1 MDQFATPGG
10 LASGT
15 LASSKDIERE
25 THIAYNPRI
34 PPKEDE
40 EENYQQFWAIFNQ
53 KDEPGA
59 LYFVGSVN
67 NWQPIKLHENPVTP
81 AVNSGDRGS
90 AVDRASQKGS
100 DAARHDR
107 PEVNVEIADDRASAT
122 LFDSARPEGAK
133 NVAPIEGG
141 PSGLKQKLAAGIR
154 ASRLNPPAKLT
165 SRFLGQGAGSGAGGV
180 SGSYKP
186 GSPEVTEV
194 SLDLKNPTAPRLG
207 GTNDRERYAILA
219 KNRKPPQ
226 CAGHDTELGKVSC
239 QIEKVNSPKA
249 LTSQLYPD
257 TLATVCK

>member
-1 MDQFATPGG
+1 MDHPATPSG

-15 LASSKDIERE
+15 LASTNGADRE

-53 KDEPGA
+53 KDEAGA

-67 NWQPIKLHENPVTP
+67 NWLPIKLDENIWKPGV
-81 AVNSGDRGS
+81 VVSSGERGS
-90 AVDRASQKGS
+90 TVDKASHKGS
-100 DAARHDR
+100 DAAKHERR
-107 PEVNVEIADDRASAT
+107 EINVESTDDRASVT
-122 LFDSARPEGAK
+122 VFDSARPEGSK
-133 NVAPIEGG
+133 NVAPKEGG
-141 PSGLKQKLAAGIR
+141 PSAFNSKLADGLR
-154 ASRLNPPAKLT
+154 ESRLNPPAKLT

-194 SLDLKNPTAPRLG
+194 SLDLKNQSGPRLG
-207 GTNDRERYAILA
+207 NNERERYAILV

-249 LTSQLYPD
+249 LTS
-257 TLATVCK
+257 